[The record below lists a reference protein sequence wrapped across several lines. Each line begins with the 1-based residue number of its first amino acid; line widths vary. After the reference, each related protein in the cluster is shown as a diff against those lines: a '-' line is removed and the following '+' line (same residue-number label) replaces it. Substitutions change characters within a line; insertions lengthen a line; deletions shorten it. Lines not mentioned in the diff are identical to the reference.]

1 MTSVSASVAASTATA
16 APSSS
21 VFRPMVRSSV
31 PPVQPAGPVTNNAVI
46 IQPRTSIKKI
56 IKRIFKRSKRKGS
69 RRSNQEDNT
78 QTGDRSIK
86 SLGTIELDNSKDLS
100 EDDCGFGLYAYED
113 IDRFHN
119 ARYSSHSSFSLD
131 TVRLYRAASSRFPD
145 LDENSVS
152 SMCSAPDRIPEHEQ
166 EEDEEACNEVNVPL
180 KETKTKGHGLT
191 RDSDSDT
198 LTNRAASQDLDTEME
213 MLSNRLSNLFQEGKE
228 QFELGCYEKAWEI
241 QIEALAYVSSYWFET
256 QGQHQDQDQDQ
267 QDASLS
273 FFARQDAMIRYEL
286 AKITYHE
293 TREQSNTTS
302 PAYHIHLLS
311 KLHDKVENARCKL
324 ALRNYQYYI
333 SQLRGVE
340 ESMDR
345 SDLNQVYNKLYIL
358 HNLGTLCEKDLH
370 RYKEALGYYNH
381 ALRIE
386 EKVWR
391 AYSDSQNESKEEIE
405 NDGDADDGVGVSAHV
420 KDFAQRR
427 RCTRRKIGR
436 IQHTCLG
443 RFDLALLSSIAT

>member
-1 MTSVSASVAASTATA
+1 MTSVPVSVAVAAATT
-16 APSSS
+16 PSSS
-21 VFRPMVRSSV
+21 VFRPIVRSSV
-31 PPVQPAGPVTNNAVI
+31 PPAQPAGPVTNNALI
-46 IQPRTSIKKI
+46 IQPKTSIKKI
-56 IKRIFKRSKRKGS
+56 IKRIFKRKGS
-69 RRSNQEDNT
+69 RHSNQEDT
-78 QTGDRSIK
+78 AQTGDRSIK
-86 SLGTIELDNSKDLS
+86 SLGTIELDNSKDMS

-152 SMCSAPDRIPEHEQ
+152 SLCSAPDTIPEHEQ
-166 EEDEEACNEVNVPL
+166 EQEEDQEEAWNEANVPL
-180 KETKTKGHGLT
+180 KETKTKDHGLT
-191 RDSDSDT
+191 RDSDSDS
-198 LTNRAASQDLDTEME
+198 LTKSAAPQDLDTEME

-256 QGQHQDQDQDQ
+256 QGQHYDQDQ

-286 AKITYHE
+286 AKITYYE

-302 PAYHIHLLS
+302 PAYHIRLLS

-370 RYKEALGYYNH
+370 RYKEALRYYNH

-386 EKVWR
+386 EKVWII
-391 AYSDSQNESKEEIE
+391 YMNESKEEIE
-405 NDGDADDGVGVSAHV
+405 NDGDADDGVGMSAHV

-443 RFDLALLSSIAT
+443 RFDLALLSSIAA

>member
-1 MTSVSASVAASTATA
+1 MTSASTSTYTA

-21 VFRPMVRSSV
+21 ALRSMIMSSV
-31 PPVQPAGPVTNNAVI
+31 PPDSPAGPVTNNSTVI
-46 IQPRTSIKKI
+46 IPKSSIKKI
-56 IKRIFKRSKRKGS
+56 ITRIFKRSKHRKSRSGS
-69 RRSNQEDNT
+69 IQEDTLN
-78 QTGDRSIK
+78 GDRSIK
-86 SLGTIELDNSKDLS
+86 SLGTIELDNSNDLND
-100 EDDCGFGLYAYED
+100 DDCGFGLYAYED

-119 ARYSSHSSFSLD
+119 ACKSSNSSFSLD
-131 TVRLYRAASSRFPD
+131 IVRLYPAATASSKLHG

-152 SMCSAPDRIPEHEQ
+152 STCSAPDRIPGHEQ
-166 EEDEEACNEVNVPL
+166 EQEQACNEVNDPS
-180 KETKTKGHGLT
+180 KASKGRGLT
-191 RDSDSDT
+191 HDSDSDSQSFT
-198 LTNRAASQDLDTEME
+198 RRTAPQDLDTEME
-213 MLSNRLSNLFQEGKE
+213 MLSNRLSNLFREGKE

-241 QIEALAYVSSYWFET
+241 QIEALSYVSSFWFET
-256 QGQHQDQDQDQ
+256 QGQDQDQDQDQ

-293 TREQSNTTS
+293 TREQSGTSS
-302 PAYHIHLLS
+302 PAYHIHLS
-311 KLHDKVENARCKL
+311 KLHDKVQNARCKV

-333 SQLRGVE
+333 SQLRDVE
-340 ESMDR
+340 ESKDR

-386 EKVWR
+386 ETVWR
-391 AYSDSQNESKEEIE
+391 AYSVAQNESKEEIE
-405 NDGDADDGVGVSAHV
+405 NDCDADDGVGVSAHV

-443 RFDLALLSSIAT
+443 RFDLALLSSISS